1 MRLNPRLI
9 LPLLALC
16 AAGLPLFADVPGAAP
31 QATAGTPA
39 PAATESGKGTVIKVD
54 ADAGTVDVRVT
65 DAQGKNAI
73 TMVLTITTATKIT
86 RNKASAKAN
95 DLVPGDKVSY
105 SETPGTDPTAGTA
118 LTIDASKAKGYT
130 SKKGQTTGN

>member
-95 DLVPGDKVSY
+95 DLVPGDKV
-105 SETPGTDPTAGTA
+105 
-118 LTIDASKAKGYT
+118 
-130 SKKGQTTGN
+130 